1 MKIGQSTDISSAVPS
16 STASAGQKAAQGT
29 AVSAAASQAKPAAA
43 APPPGVA
50 VTMSSNAKSM
60 EKAGDGAEID
70 QKKVAQMKQAI
81 RDGSFKANPDAIADK
96 MLSNAQE
103 MMDRGN
109 QPLN

>member
-1 MKIGQSTDISSAVPS
+1 MKIGQPTDISSAVPS
-16 STASAGQKAAQGT
+16 STASAGQKTAQGT
-29 AVSAAASQAKPAAA
+29 AASAAATQAKQTAAS
-43 APPPGVA
+43 PGVA

-60 EKAGDGAEID
+60 EKTGDGAEID
-70 QKKVAQMKQAI
+70 QKKVAQMKQSI
-81 RDGSFKANPDAIADK
+81 KDGSFKANPDAIADK